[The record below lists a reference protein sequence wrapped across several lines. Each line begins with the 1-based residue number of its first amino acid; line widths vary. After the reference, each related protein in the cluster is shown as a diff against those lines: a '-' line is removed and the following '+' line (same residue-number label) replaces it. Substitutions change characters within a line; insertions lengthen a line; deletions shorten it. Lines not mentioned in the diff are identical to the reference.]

1 MIEDFIYTL
10 QILKCKLSSDDLL
23 NKSVGKA
30 VPSSIPSLPPSL
42 SLHFF
47 LEIRTANLLKRCEAV
62 HRVEG
67 KARHQA
73 SGSTGYPGQ

>member
-1 MIEDFIYTL
+1 MIEDFIYIL

-30 VPSSIPSLPPSL
+30 VLSSIPSLPPSL

-47 LEIRTANLLKRCEAV
+47 LEIRTGNLLGVLSAYRYRKVTEEMLA
-62 HRVEG
+62 
-67 KARHQA
+67 
-73 SGSTGYPGQ
+73 